1 MASGG
6 EADCGRIRKEKSKNG
21 RLWGEGMRIRRKM
34 NGVGK
39 RSGLRTD
46 PQRKGKGGGDGAE
59 RSREGA
65 NIRRVLEDEKKQD
78 KTSTKV

>member
-21 RLWGEGMRIRRKM
+21 RLWSEGMRVWRKM

-46 PQRKGKGGGDGAE
+46 PQRKGKGGGDRAE
-59 RSREGA
+59 RSREGVK
-65 NIRRVLEDEKKQD
+65 IRRVLEDEKKQD

>member
-1 MASGG
+1 
-6 EADCGRIRKEKSKNG
+6 
-21 RLWGEGMRIRRKM
+21 MRVRRKM
-34 NGVGK
+34 NGIGK

-46 PQRKGKGGGDGAE
+46 PQRKGKGGGGDWAE

-65 NIRRVLEDEKKQD
+65 KIRRVLEDEKKQD